1 MKYENAQN
9 VLPGELLAAVQAH
22 YQGGYLYIPKTGDS
36 AVRQKTEYRT
46 ELDKRNQHIYLKHL
60 EGRTNRQLG
69 RIFHLSESS
78 VRRIVAKERV
88 QYQNMK
94 EMIKNALPLWG
105 IQGGQVTQIY
115 PSAWE
120 INHTYVLKVY
130 SDKNQLERNIKL
142 ATLLRAGGIPAAPI
156 QAAHNGGNY
165 AAVGEHYFLLTEKLP
180 GENSF
185 DSRDTQMAWKMGR
198 AVAQL
203 HRALLSCEKEL
214 NVWDN
219 SLLEEMKGWVY
230 SSLAQNG
237 WQLIRE
243 AEYDATVR
251 QLECVYAKLPVQ
263 LIHRDV
269 HSGNFLFQDGKF
281 TGYIDFD
288 LSQRNIRIFDIGYYL
303 AGLLAE
309 ETDRPLGETQWLANV
324 HAVIAGYESVSEL
337 SAAEKGA
344 LVCVMECIEILFA
357 AYFAGQEDIRQAEDA
372 CRVFHL
378 IHNWGRKQTFRS
390 WNRHYSGE

>member
-165 AAVGEHYFLLTEKLP
+165 CC
-180 GENSF
+180 
-185 DSRDTQMAWKMGR
+185 RR
-198 AVAQL
+198 
-203 HRALLSCEKEL
+203 
-214 NVWDN
+214 
-219 SLLEEMKGWVY
+219 
-230 SSLAQNG
+230 
-237 WQLIRE
+237 
-243 AEYDATVR
+243 
-251 QLECVYAKLPVQ
+251 
-263 LIHRDV
+263 
-269 HSGNFLFQDGKF
+269 
-281 TGYIDFD
+281 
-288 LSQRNIRIFDIGYYL
+288 
-303 AGLLAE
+303 
-309 ETDRPLGETQWLANV
+309 
-324 HAVIAGYESVSEL
+324 
-337 SAAEKGA
+337 GA
-344 LVCVMECIEILFA
+344 LFPA
-357 AYFAGQEDIRQAEDA
+357 DRKTAGREQ
-372 CRVFHL
+372 F
-378 IHNWGRKQTFRS
+378 
-390 WNRHYSGE
+390 